1 MPGSWE
7 RGQAEN
13 ILKERGRLLVDH
25 QTSLG
30 YNEKDNFKE
39 KKDVCPML
47 NHDLELRFCKARR
60 GAIAREFSHLN
71 PEQQK
76 AALTTE
82 GPLLLL
88 AGAGSGK
95 TTVLIHRVANLMKY
109 GRGSDST
116 EVPEWV
122 TEDDLTFLEEYVR
135 TGAGDKARQERLCA
149 LDPAAPWTILAITF
163 TNKAAGELKDR
174 LARMLG
180 PAANDIWASTFHSA
194 CVRILRRDIEKLGF
208 ASSFTIYDTDDSLR
222 VVKDILKDL
231 GIDDKQFPPRSVLGY
246 ISRAKDA
253 MKLADQYL
261 AECERS
267 GDFRLT
273 KIAKIYAEY
282 QRRLWEAS
290 ALDFDDII
298 FHTVR
303 LLQQFDEVREFYQRK
318 FRYVLIDEY
327 QDTNNLQYL
336 LASTLAG
343 GYENFCVVGDDDQS
357 IYRFRGATIEN
368 ILSFEKQYKGC
379 RVIRLEENYRST
391 KHILE
396 ASNAVI
402 RNNQGRKGKELWT
415 KAGEGD
421 KLTLY
426 AAMNENDEAQYVA
439 ARILEGYSQG
449 RKWKDHAILYRMNA
463 QSNQIENAC
472 KRNGIPYR
480 IIGGTRFFDRAEVK
494 DMVAYL
500 AVLNNPEDDLRLTR
514 IINNPPRGIGAKTIE
529 TAQEIARREES
540 SLYAVIDN
548 ARMYPELERSAAK
561 LAGFTA
567 LMGELAG
574 LLDELPLDQFYEEL
588 ILRTGYATML
598 ESKNTV
604 EDRTRL
610 ENVREL
616 LTSIHSYLENA
627 GEEPSLAGFLDE
639 IALYTDLDSHDPDQD
654 CVVMMTMHSAK
665 GLEFPVV
672 FVVGAEE
679 GIFPGIRAI
688 GETEEMEEERRLCYV
703 AMTRAKE
710 KLYLTCANQRMLFG
724 RTSSNRPSRFVEEI
738 PPEHLERL
746 GRSCLPDLGG
756 GEEGWSGMPSRSSGY
771 GGYGSYQRPTYGGGR
786 SAQAGQ
792 GGSRTDRDP
801 RPQPSYGGFVRAMSG
816 AGGGATGS
824 ARTRQPL
831 ASSPV
836 GAGAPGGGGSLP
848 AFQKGDTVRHKAFG
862 QGMVLS
868 VQKMGGDALLEIAFD
883 QVGTK
888 RLMLKSA
895 AAHMEKL

>member
-1 MPGSWE
+1 
-7 RGQAEN
+7 
-13 ILKERGRLLVDH
+13 
-25 QTSLG
+25 
-30 YNEKDNFKE
+30 
-39 KKDVCPML
+39 ML
-47 NHDLELRFCKARR
+47 NHQEELRFCKARR
-60 GAIAREFSHLN
+60 GAIAREFSQLN

-76 AALTTE
+76 AVLATE

-95 TTVLIHRVANLMKY
+95 TTVLINRIANLMKY
-109 GRGSDST
+109 GRGSDSP
-116 EVPEWV
+116 EVPERV
-122 TEDDLTFLEEYVR
+122 TEDDLRFLEEYAAS
-135 TGAGDKARQERLCA
+135 GAGDRARQEALCRLE
-149 LDPAAPWTILAITF
+149 PAAPWTILAITF

-174 LARMLG
+174 LAKMLG
-180 PAANDIWASTFHSA
+180 PEAEDVWASTFHSA

-222 VVKDILKDL
+222 VVKDCLKDL
-231 GIDDKQFPPRSVLGY
+231 NLDDKQFPPRSVLGY

-253 MKLADQYL
+253 MKLAEEYL
-261 AECERS
+261 AECEKS
-267 GDFRLT
+267 GDYRLA
-273 KIAKIYAEY
+273 KIAKIYVEY

-298 FHTVR
+298 LHTVR
-303 LLQQFDEVREFYQRK
+303 LLQQFEEVRSFYQRK

-368 ILSFEKQYKGC
+368 ILSFEKQYPAC
-379 RVIRLEENYRST
+379 RTIRLEENYRST

-415 KAGEGD
+415 KAGEGE
-421 KLTLY
+421 KLQLY
-426 AAMNENDEAQYVA
+426 TAMNENDEAQYVA
-439 ARILEGYSQG
+439 ARILEDYSQG
-449 RKWKDHAILYRMNA
+449 IPWKDHAVLYRMNA
-463 QSNQIENAC
+463 QSNQMEQAF
-472 KRNGIPYR
+472 KRNGVPYR

-494 DMVAYL
+494 DMIAYL

-514 IINNPPRGIGAKTIE
+514 IINNPPRGIGAKTVE
-529 TAQEIARREES
+529 TAQEIARREGV
-540 SLYAVIDN
+540 SLFAVIDN
-548 ARMYPELERSAAK
+548 ARMYPELDRAAAK
-561 LAGFTA
+561 LAQFSGM
-567 LMGELAG
+567 MGELAQQAQTMP
-574 LLDELPLDQFYEEL
+574 LPDFYEEL
-588 ILRTGYATML
+588 IARTGYAVML

-616 LTSIHSYLENA
+616 LTSINGYLENA

-688 GETEEMEEERRLCYV
+688 GEQDEMEEERRLAFV
-703 AMTRAKE
+703 ALTRAE
-710 KLYLTCANQRMLFG
+710 KGLYLSEADG
-724 RTSSNRPSRFVEEI
+724 RNFDGSPRYPSRFLLDIDPGLLTFPQEPQEGLIRDARSYIDHSLRYLPETDQTQTGRFSPGQRVEHAMFG
-738 PPEHLERL
+738 PGTVLEV
-746 GRSCLPDLGG
+746 DL
-756 GEEGWSGMPSRSSGY
+756 
-771 GGYGSYQRPTYGGGR
+771 
-786 SAQAGQ
+786 
-792 GGSRTDRDP
+792 DR
-801 RPQPSYGGFVRAMSG
+801 G
-816 AGGGATGS
+816 AY
-824 ARTRQPL
+824 
-831 ASSPV
+831 
-836 GAGAPGGGGSLP
+836 
-848 AFQKGDTVRHKAFG
+848 
-862 QGMVLS
+862 S
-868 VQKMGGDALLEIAFD
+868 VQFDSMETPRKISFRARLED
-883 QVGTK
+883 LPPG
-888 RLMLKSA
+888 
-895 AAHMEKL
+895 

>member
-1 MPGSWE
+1 
-7 RGQAEN
+7 
-13 ILKERGRLLVDH
+13 
-25 QTSLG
+25 
-30 YNEKDNFKE
+30 
-39 KKDVCPML
+39 ML
-47 NHDLELRFCKARR
+47 NHEQELRFAKARR
-60 GAIAREFSHLN
+60 QAIARDFGRLN
-71 PEQQK
+71 PQQQE
-76 AALTTE
+76 AALATE

-95 TTVLIHRVANLMKY
+95 TTVLIHRIANLMKY
-109 GRGSDST
+109 GRGSDSP
-116 EVPEWV
+116 EVPAWV
-122 TEDDLTFLEEYVR
+122 TEEDLTFLEHYAA
-135 TGAGDKARQERLCA
+135 AGEGDRYRQERLCA
-149 LDPAAPWTILAITF
+149 LEPAAPWTILAITF

-174 LARMLG
+174 LAAMLG

-194 CVRILRRDIEKLGF
+194 CVRILRRDIERLGF

-222 VVKDILKDL
+222 VIKDCMKELELDE
-231 GIDDKQFPPRSVLGY
+231 KQFPPRTVLGY
-246 ISRAKDA
+246 ISRAKDS

-267 GDFRLT
+267 GDFRLIR
-273 KIAKIYAEY
+273 IARVYAEY

-298 FHTVR
+298 LHTVR
-303 LLQQFDEVREFYQRK
+303 LLQQFDDVREYYQKK

-336 LASTLAG
+336 LASSLAG

-391 KHILE
+391 RHILE

-415 KAGEGD
+415 RAGEGE
-421 KLTLY
+421 KLTLHS
-426 AAMNENDEAQYVA
+426 AMNENDEANYVA
-439 ARILEGYSQG
+439 SRIMDGYSKG
-449 RKWKDHAILYRMNA
+449 RRWKDHAILYRMNA
-463 QSNQIENAC
+463 QSNQMENAC
-472 KRNGIPYR
+472 KRSGIPYR

-514 IINNPPRGIGAKTIE
+514 IINNPPRGIGARTVE
-529 TAQEIARREES
+529 LAQEIARREET

-548 ARMYPELERSAAK
+548 ALMYPELARSAGK
-561 LAGFTA
+561 LAMFTN
-567 LMGELAG
+567 LMSELAG
-574 LLDELPLDQFYEEL
+574 LLGELPLDQFYEEL
-588 ILRTGYATML
+588 IVRTGYATML

-616 LTSIHSYLENA
+616 LTSIRGYMENA
-627 GEEPSLAGFLDE
+627 GDAPTLAGFLDE
-639 IALYTDLDSHDPDQD
+639 IALYTDLDSHDPEQD

-672 FVVGAEE
+672 FLVGAEE
-679 GIFPGIRAI
+679 GIFPGTRAI
-688 GETEEMEEERRLCYV
+688 GEAEEMEEERRLCYV

-724 RTSSNRPSRFVEEI
+724 RTSANRPSRFTEEI
-738 PPEHLERL
+738 PAEHLERT
-746 GRSCLPDLGG
+746 GRSPFSR
-756 GEEGWSGMPSRSSGY
+756 EEDGSDWGGMPSRTSGY
-771 GGYGSYQRPTYGGGR
+771 GGYGGFGGYGYQHTGYGGGR
-786 SAQAGQ
+786 AARDGQ
-792 GGSRTDRDP
+792 ERSQRAVQTP
-801 RPQPSYGGFVRAMSG
+801 YGGFTRAMSG
-816 AGGGATGS
+816 TSYGGGRTAQPVSSPAAGGSAGS
-824 ARTRQPL
+824 
-831 ASSPV
+831 
-836 GAGAPGGGGSLP
+836 SLP
-848 AFQKGDTVRHKAFG
+848 ALQKGDMVRHKAFG
-862 QGMVLS
+862 TGMVLT

-883 QVGTK
+883 EQGTK
-888 RLMLKSA
+888 RLMLKA
-895 AAHMEKL
+895 AAPHMEKI

>member
-1 MPGSWE
+1 
-7 RGQAEN
+7 
-13 ILKERGRLLVDH
+13 
-25 QTSLG
+25 
-30 YNEKDNFKE
+30 
-39 KKDVCPML
+39 ML
-47 NHDLELRFCKARR
+47 DQEQELRFSKARR
-60 GAIAREFSHLN
+60 GAIAREFAHLN
-71 PEQQK
+71 PEQQR
-76 AALTTE
+76 AVLATE

-95 TTVLIHRVANLMKY
+95 TTVLIHRIANLMKY
-109 GRGSDST
+109 GRGSDSP
-116 EVPEWV
+116 EVPERV
-122 TEDDLTFLEEYVR
+122 TEDDLRFLEEYAAS
-135 TGAGDKARQERLCA
+135 GAGDRARQEALCRLE
-149 LDPAAPWTILAITF
+149 PAAPWTILAITF
-163 TNKAAGELKDR
+163 TNKAAGELKER
-174 LARMLG
+174 LERMLG

-208 ASSFTIYDTDDSLR
+208 SSSFTIYDTDDSLR
-222 VVKDILKDL
+222 VVKDCLKDL
-231 GIDDKQFPPRSVLGY
+231 NIDEKQFPPRSVLGY

-253 MKLADQYL
+253 MKLAEEYL
-261 AECERS
+261 ADCERA

-273 KIAKIYAEY
+273 KIAKVYVEY

-298 FHTVR
+298 LHTVR
-303 LLQQFDEVREFYQRK
+303 LLQQHEDVRAFYQRK

-368 ILSFEKQYKGC
+368 ILSFEEQYKGC

-391 KHILE
+391 RHILE

-415 KAGEGD
+415 RAGEGE
-421 KLTLY
+421 KLQLY
-426 AAMNENDEAQYVA
+426 TAMNENDEAQYVA
-439 ARILEGYSQG
+439 ARILEDYSQG
-449 RKWKDHAILYRMNA
+449 RHWKDHAVLYRMNA
-463 QSNQIENAC
+463 QSNQVEQAF

-494 DMVAYL
+494 DMIAYL

-514 IINNPPRGIGAKTIE
+514 IINNPPRGIGAKTVE
-529 TAQEIARREES
+529 TAQEIARREGV
-540 SLYAVIDN
+540 SLFAVIDN
-548 ARMYPELERSAAK
+548 ARMYPELDRAAAK
-561 LAGFTA
+561 LAQFSGM
-567 LMGELAG
+567 MGELAQQAQTMP
-574 LLDELPLDQFYEEL
+574 LPDFYEEL
-588 ILRTGYATML
+588 IARTGYAVML

-616 LTSIHSYLENA
+616 LTSINGYLENA

-724 RTSSNRPSRFVEEI
+724 RTSSNRPSRFVDEI
-738 PPEHLERL
+738 PTEHLERS
-746 GRSCLPDLGG
+746 GRTFLDRRCSTGGAAYLPEGG
-756 GEEGWSGMPSRSSGY
+756 HGAPQGIRTGDDPVRAED
-771 GGYGSYQRPTYGGGR
+771 GGR
-786 SAQAGQ
+786 
-792 GGSRTDRDP
+792 R
-801 RPQPSYGGFVRAMSG
+801 
-816 AGGGATGS
+816 
-824 ARTRQPL
+824 
-831 ASSPV
+831 
-836 GAGAPGGGGSLP
+836 PGG
-848 AFQKGDTVRHKAFG
+848 D
-862 QGMVLS
+862 
-868 VQKMGGDALLEIAFD
+868 
-883 QVGTK
+883 
-888 RLMLKSA
+888 RL
-895 AAHMEKL
+895 

>member
-1 MPGSWE
+1 
-7 RGQAEN
+7 
-13 ILKERGRLLVDH
+13 
-25 QTSLG
+25 
-30 YNEKDNFKE
+30 
-39 KKDVCPML
+39 ML
-47 NHDLELRFCKARR
+47 NHEQELRFISARR
-60 GAIAREFSHLN
+60 QAIAREFGRLN
-71 PEQQK
+71 PEQRK
-76 AALTTE
+76 AALATE

-95 TTVLIHRVANLMKY
+95 TTVLIHRIVNLMKY
-109 GRGSDST
+109 GRGSDSP

-122 TEDDLTFLEEYVR
+122 TEEDLAFLERYAA
-135 TGAGDKARQERLCA
+135 TGEGDKYQQEQLCR

-174 LARMLG
+174 LSLVLG
-180 PAANDIWASTFHSA
+180 PQANDIWASTFHSA

-222 VVKDILKDL
+222 VIKDCMKALE
-231 GIDDKQFPPRSVLGY
+231 IDEKQFPPRSVLGY

-253 MKLADQYL
+253 MKLADEYR
-261 AECERS
+261 AECEKS
-267 GDFRLT
+267 GDFRLS
-273 KIAKIYAEY
+273 KIAKIYVEY
-282 QRRLWEAS
+282 QRRLWEAN

-303 LLQQFDEVREFYQRK
+303 LLLQHEDVRTYYQRK

-368 ILSFEKQYKGC
+368 ILSFEKQYKNS

-391 KHILE
+391 AHILE
-396 ASNAVI
+396 AANAVI

-415 KAGEGD
+415 RAGEGE
-421 KLTLY
+421 KLTLHT
-426 AAMNENDEAQYVA
+426 AMNENDEAQYVA
-439 ARILEGYSQG
+439 AKILENYSQG

-463 QSNQIENAC
+463 QSNQMETAC

-514 IINNPPRGIGAKTIE
+514 IINNPPRGIGARTIE
-529 TAQEIARREES
+529 IAQEIALRDET

-548 ARMYPELERSAAK
+548 ARMYPELAKAAGK
-561 LAGFTA
+561 LAVFTN

-574 LLDELPLDQFYEEL
+574 LLGELPLDQFYEEL
-588 ILRTGYATML
+588 MIRTGYATML

-616 LTSIHSYLENA
+616 LTSIRGYLENA
-627 GEEPSLAGFLDE
+627 GDEPTLAGFLDE
-639 IALYTDLDSHDPDQD
+639 IALYTDLDNHDPTQD

-679 GIFPGIRAI
+679 GVFPGSRVI
-688 GETEEMEEERRLCYV
+688 GEPEEMEEERRLCYV

-724 RTSSNRPSRFVEEI
+724 RTSANRPSRFTGEI
-738 PPEHLERL
+738 PEKHLERT
-746 GRSCLPDLGG
+746 GRASAFDFGDSDWGG
-756 GEEGWSGMPSRSSGY
+756 IPSRTSGY
-771 GGYGSYQRPTYGGGR
+771 GGYGGNSYAPHGAERAAYGEQRRQQT
-786 SAQAGQ
+786 
-792 GGSRTDRDP
+792 
-801 RPQPSYGGFVRAMSG
+801 SYGGFTRAMSG
-816 AGGGATGS
+816 SGKTYGGSTYGAGRSAAKTAAPAGGVKSAAAGTSAT
-824 ARTRQPL
+824 
-831 ASSPV
+831 
-836 GAGAPGGGGSLP
+836 
-848 AFQKGDTVRHKAFG
+848 FQKGDMVKHKAFG
-862 QGMVLS
+862 SGMVLS

-883 QVGTK
+883 NVGTK
-888 RLMLKSA
+888 RLMQKSA
-895 AAHMEKL
+895 AAHMEKQ

>member
-1 MPGSWE
+1 M
-7 RGQAEN
+7 
-13 ILKERGRLLVDH
+13 LDH
-25 QTSLG
+25 EQ
-30 YNEKDNFKE
+30 EI
-39 KKDVCPML
+39 
-47 NHDLELRFCKARR
+47 RFAAARR
-60 GAIAREFSHLN
+60 RAIARDFYRLN
-71 PEQQK
+71 AQQQE
-76 AALTTE
+76 AVLTTQ

-95 TTVLIHRVANLMKY
+95 TTVLINRIANLMRY
-109 GRGSDST
+109 GRGSDSP
-116 EVPEWV
+116 EVPQWV
-122 TEDDLTFLEEYVR
+122 TPDDLAFLEGCAQGTELSQEDR
-135 TGAGDKARQERLCA
+135 ERRERLCC
-149 LDPAAPWTILAITF
+149 LDPAQPWTILAITF

-174 LARMLG
+174 LTRMLG
-180 PAANDIWASTFHSA
+180 PAGEDVWASTFHSA

-208 ASSFTIYDTDDSLR
+208 ASSFTIYDSDDSLR
-222 VVKDILKDL
+222 VIKESMKHLNM
-231 GIDDKQFPPRSVLGY
+231 DDKQFPPRSVLGY

-253 MKLADQYL
+253 MLLADEYL
-261 AECERS
+261 AQCKAS

-273 KIAKIYAEY
+273 KIANIYMEY
-282 QRRLWEAS
+282 QRRLWEAN

-298 FHTVR
+298 LHTVR
-303 LLQQFDEVREFYQRK
+303 LLQQFEDVREFYQKK

-327 QDTNNLQYL
+327 QDTNHLQYL
-336 LASTLAG
+336 LASLLAG
-343 GYENFCVVGDDDQS
+343 GYQNFCVVGDDDQS

-368 ILSFEKQYKGC
+368 ILSFEQQYQGC

-391 KHILE
+391 RHILE

-415 KAGEGD
+415 KAGDGD

-426 AAMNENDEAQYVA
+426 TAMNENDEAQYVA
-439 ARILEGYSQG
+439 ARILEDYSQG
-449 RKWKDHAILYRMNA
+449 RRWKDHAILYRMNA
-463 QSNQIENAC
+463 QSNQMENAC
-472 KRNGIPYR
+472 KKNGIPYR

-514 IINNPPRGIGAKTIE
+514 IINNPPRGIGAKTVE
-529 TAQEIARREES
+529 TAQEIARREGV
-540 SLYAVIDN
+540 SLFAVIDN
-548 ARMYPELERSAAK
+548 ARMYPELDRAAAK
-561 LAGFTA
+561 LAQFSGM
-567 LMGELAG
+567 MGELAQQAQTMP
-574 LLDELPLDQFYEEL
+574 LPDFYEEL
-588 ILRTGYATML
+588 IARTGYAVML

-616 LTSIHSYLENA
+616 LTSINGYLENA

-724 RTSSNRPSRFVEEI
+724 RTSSNRPSRFVDEI
-738 PPEHLERL
+738 PTEHLERS
-746 GRSCLPDLGG
+746 GRTFLDPGVGDWGG
-756 GEEGWSGMPSRSSGY
+756 IPSRTSGY
-771 GGYGSYQRPTYGGGR
+771 GGYQRGEQSYGGYAARGSEAPQRP
-786 SAQAGQ
+786 A
-792 GGSRTDRDP
+792 P
-801 RPQPSYGGFVRAMSG
+801 PSYGGFTRAMG
-816 AGGGATGS
+816 GRTGGVYPAAPAAGRPQRPLGGRPA
-824 ARTRQPL
+824 AAAVP
-831 ASSPV
+831 AV
-836 GAGAPGGGGSLP
+836 LP
-848 AFQKGDTVRHKAFG
+848 TFQKGDMVRHKAFG
-862 QGMVLS
+862 QGMILS
-868 VQKMGGDALLEIAFD
+868 VQKMGGDALVEIAFD
-883 QVGTK
+883 NVGTK

-895 AAHMEKL
+895 AAHMEKI